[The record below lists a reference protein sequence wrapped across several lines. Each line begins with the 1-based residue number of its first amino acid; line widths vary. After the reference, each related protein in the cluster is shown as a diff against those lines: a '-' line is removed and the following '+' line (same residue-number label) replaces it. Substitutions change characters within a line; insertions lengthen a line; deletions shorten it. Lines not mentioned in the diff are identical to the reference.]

1 MSSLSRLVLPPA
13 PTGVSAVQASAT
25 SATVTWGR
33 VQTATS
39 YTVYRAGGV
48 VASGLTARTFT
59 DTGLTNG
66 TYSYTVQSVNGNGA
80 GPVSSAANVTIGDVT
95 APTAPG
101 ISATAASSTTITVAL
116 VTPATDATGIARYE
130 LEWSATGTSGW
141 TVLTTSATFPYSH
154 TGLSAN
160 TVYYYRARA
169 IDSAPAAN
177 AGPYSTAASAQTAA
191 AGWAAF
197 TGPTFTQGTASNWS
211 FASFAPVGSTNYR
224 VASGT
229 LPSGVTLDSTNKR
242 LVYDGV
248 GAAASASG
256 IVLEDIPSAV
266 ADWQSRISGSGVVWY
281 HGFESDNEVNA
292 FRWTPAFGSGNDPN
306 ASGSAIAN
314 LVRRI
319 TTDGSDKGTGV
330 SCLEIVRPAGSND
343 GSVWWR
349 PFSPIQ
355 GGTTTG
361 NGRGAGRNDP
371 GASGTITPRAYT
383 PTSGGNQIAQ
393 WNGGAYSAEP
403 RATGSL
409 YDGQEYYLQA
419 RVKIDPNRIAGANG
433 DIDVGKLFY
442 FTRTDRSAT
451 DQEIVVYSGHKT
463 GSNNYFSMYRSVGP
477 PLWGDPPGV
486 AVAGDQPGTQFGTV
500 GDGVCRLDNSGGRL
514 ANCWFWPPNEWVT
527 LLWRIRNGTMTGSLG
542 SNTAR
547 SDTIIEVWAARFGQ
561 TSYIKIWSQLNV
573 PLPFDVLWGHN
584 ALICSIYHNGENMPI
599 QFYHRYDQLIFSKN
613 FIPCPQ
619 AW

>member
-1 MSSLSRLVLPPA
+1 MAKTPRAPSTLKVSSLSRLVLPPA

-25 SATVTWGR
+25 SATITWGR

-66 TYSYTVQSVNGNGA
+66 SYSYTVQSVNGNGA

-101 ISATAASSTTITVAL
+101 ISATAASSTAITVAL

-211 FASFAPVGSTNYR
+211 FAAFAPVGATNFR

-229 LPSGVTLDSTNKR
+229 LPSGVTLDSANKR
-242 LVYDGV
+242 LAYDGV
-248 GAAASASG
+248 GAATTASG
-256 IVLEDIPSAV
+256 IVLEDVQTAV
-266 ADWQSRISGSGVVWY
+266 ADWQSRISGPGVVWY
-281 HGFESDNEVNA
+281 HGFESDNEVNN
-292 FRWTPAFGSGNDPN
+292 FRWTPGFSSGNDPQ
-306 ASGSAIAN
+306 AVGTARAP

-319 TTDGSDKGTGV
+319 TTDGSVKSSGGTT
-330 SCLEIVRPAGSND
+330 SCLEILRLAGSAD
-343 GSVWWR
+343 GSNWWR
-349 PFSPIQ
+349 PMSPIQ

-361 NGRGAGRNDP
+361 NGRGAGQNDP
-371 GASGTITPRAYT
+371 GAAGTITPKAFA
-383 PTSGGNQIAQ
+383 PTSGGSQTAS
-393 WNGGAYSAEP
+393 WNGGVYANPAEQ
-403 RATGSL
+403 TGSSV
-409 YDGQEYYLQA
+409 DGTEYYMQA
-419 RVKIDPNRIAGANG
+419 RVKIDARRTQGAANLG
-433 DIDVGKLFY
+433 VTEGKLFY
-442 FTRTDRSAT
+442 LTRTDRSNT
-451 DQEIVVYSGHKT
+451 DQEIVIESYHPGGGGNAMSAYRGGGYVHLYQDAGASNPQVGSESG
-463 GSNNYFSMYRSVGP
+463 S
-477 PLWGDPPGV
+477 LWTWPPGEWATILFHV
-486 AVAGDQPGTQFGTV
+486 RPGTM
-500 GDGVCRLDNSGGRL
+500 SGGL
-514 ANCWFWPPNEWVT
+514 
-527 LLWRIRNGTMTGSLG
+527 GSLTG
-542 SNTAR
+542 NG
-547 SDTIIEVWAARFGQ
+547 DTLFEVWVARQ
-561 TSYIKIWSQLNV
+561 NETSYTKIWSQNIDLS
-573 PLPFDVLWGHN
+573 FDVLWGHN
-584 ALICSIYHNGENMPI
+584 AVICDTYHNGETMTE
-599 QFYHRYDQLIFSKN
+599 FYHRYDQLIFSKQ